1 MLYATILS
9 SAIKYVFENTHG
21 LTYYD
26 IMYFIENDSLV
37 WIELD
42 QGIPKL

>member
-1 MLYATILS
+1 MFYVIILLLV
-9 SAIKYVFENTHG
+9 IKYVFENIYG
-21 LTYYD
+21 LIYYD

-42 QGIPKL
+42 QGILKL